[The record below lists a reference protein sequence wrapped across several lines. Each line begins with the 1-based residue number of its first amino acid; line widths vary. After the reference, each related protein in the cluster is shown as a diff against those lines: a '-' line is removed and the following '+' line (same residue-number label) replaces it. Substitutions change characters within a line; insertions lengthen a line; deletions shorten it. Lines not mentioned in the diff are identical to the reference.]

1 MRLNR
6 LPLLVLMLV
15 LALAA
20 IGTVTVLEGQTDGSR
35 QAQLRVGAMTVALTD
50 LRVALLHAGP
60 GAVGSPAPAE
70 MEAYERVLSRGLSPA
85 SGVKASP
92 SALAVAHRSLE
103 SIDSAVGSIDRIAK
117 SPAGL
122 YASKQ
127 ASELQR
133 KLAAPFRRLLDVL
146 DFASHADA
154 ARANGTRRAAIG
166 LAVAMLALAAA
177 FLFFHLRLLGARAAA
192 ELLARHNE
200 ELLAASRME
209 ASTDSL
215 TGLGNRRA
223 LTDDLERAIAS
234 TEDDLEPLLAI
245 ASTEDDLEPLLAIFD
260 LNGFKQ
266 YNDTFGHGAGDS
278 LLARLGG
285 RLATAVDGAGSAYRL
300 GGDEFCVLARC
311 TPQNAEAL
319 LAGGASALS
328 DSAAGW
334 SIDCSYGAVWTSS
347 EACSASEALGIADQR
362 MYASKATRS
371 SASRQIT
378 DVLLQVLAEQNK
390 GMDAHVSHVA
400 ELSGRLATALD
411 QPDHEVQRI
420 HLAAQLHD
428 VGNTAIPAAI
438 LNKPGPLAQ
447 REWEFVS
454 RHTVAGERIV
464 LAAPALAHT
473 APLVRSSHEHVDG
486 AGYPDG
492 LVGEQIPVG
501 ARIIAVCDAFDAMTS
516 SRPYRDA
523 LSIEEA
529 LDELRGCAGS
539 QFDPPV
545 VAAFCELDSWG
556 RSMPDQRSLS
566 RSAICAAP

>member
-6 LPLLVLMLV
+6 FPFLVLMLV

-20 IGTVTVLEGQTDGSR
+20 IGTVTVLEGQTNGSR
-35 QAQLRVGAMTVALTD
+35 QAQHRVDAMTAALTD
-50 LRVALLHAGP
+50 LRVALLQSGP
-60 GAVGSPAPAE
+60 DAAGSPAPPRTE
-70 MEAYERVLSRGLSPA
+70 VEIDQRVLRRGLSPA
-85 SGVKASP
+85 SGVQASP
-92 SALAVAHRSLE
+92 SALVVAKGSLASINSAVAGIYRL
-103 SIDSAVGSIDRIAK
+103 ANGPPGSF
-117 SPAGL
+117 
-122 YASKQ
+122 ASEQ
-127 ASELQR
+127 ASALQR
-133 KLAAPFRRLLDVL
+133 NLPAPVGRLLGVL
-146 DFASHADA
+146 KVTSRADA
-154 ARANGTRRAAIG
+154 ARADGTRLAAIG
-166 LAVAMLALAAA
+166 TAVALLALAAA
-177 FLFFHLRLLGARAAA
+177 FLFFYLRSLGLGPAAQ
-192 ELLARHNE
+192 LLARQNE
-200 ELLAASRME
+200 ELLAASRLE

-223 LTDDLERAIAS
+223 LTDDLERAIPS
-234 TEDDLEPLLAI
+234 TD
-245 ASTEDDLEPLLAIFD
+245 DDLEPLLAIFD

-278 LLARLGG
+278 LLARMGG
-285 RLATAVDGAGSAYRL
+285 RLATAVNGAGSAYRM

-319 LAGGASALS
+319 LARGASALS
-328 DSAAGW
+328 ESAEGW

-347 EACSASEALGIADQR
+347 EARTASEALRIADQR

-378 DVLLQVLAEQNK
+378 DVLLQVLTEQNK
-390 GMDAHVSHVA
+390 GMDARVSHVA
-400 ELSGRLATALD
+400 ELSDRLATALD
-411 QPDHEVQRI
+411 QPDHEVRRI

-438 LNKPGPLAQ
+438 LNKPGPLAP

-492 LVGEQIPVG
+492 LVGEEIPVG

-516 SRPYRDA
+516 NRPYRDA
-523 LSIEEA
+523 LSVDAA
-529 LDELRGCAGS
+529 LDELRSCAGS

-545 VAAFCELDSWG
+545 VAAFCDLDWWG
-556 RSMPDQRSLS
+556 GSMPDQRSMS
-566 RSAICAAP
+566 RSAICAAA

>member
-6 LPLLVLMLV
+6 FPFLVLMLV

-20 IGTVTVLEGQTDGSR
+20 IGTVTVLERQSNGSR
-35 QAQLRVGAMTVALTD
+35 QAQLRVDVTTGALTD
-50 LRVALLHAGP
+50 LRAALLHAGP
-60 GAVGSPAPAE
+60 DAVGSLAPTE

-92 SALAVAHRSLE
+92 SALAVAHRSLA
-103 SIDSAVGSIDRIAK
+103 SIGSAVASIDRIAK

-122 YASKQ
+122 SASKQ
-127 ASELQR
+127 ASALQH
-133 KLAAPFRRLLDVL
+133 KLAEPFRRLLGVL
-146 DFASHADA
+146 TSASRADG
-154 ARANGTRRAAIG
+154 ARADGTRRAAIG
-166 LAVAMLALAAA
+166 TAIAILALAAA
-177 FLFFHLRLLGARAAA
+177 FLFLYLRSLGAGAAA

-234 TEDDLEPLLAI
+234 TEDDLE
-245 ASTEDDLEPLLAIFD
+245 SLLAIFD

-285 RLATAVDGAGSAYRL
+285 RLATAVNGAGSAYRM
-300 GGDEFCVLARC
+300 GGDEFCVLASC

-328 DSAAGW
+328 DRAEGW

-347 EACSASEALGIADQR
+347 EACTASEALGIADQR

-378 DVLLQVLAEQNK
+378 DVLLQVLTEQNK

-438 LNKPGPLAQ
+438 LNKPGPLAH

-454 RHTVAGERIV
+454 RHTVTGERIV

-523 LSIEEA
+523 LSVEDA
-529 LDELRGCAGS
+529 LDELRSCAGS

-545 VAAFCELDSWG
+545 VAAFCDLNSWG
-556 RSMPDQRSLS
+556 GSMPDQRSLS
-566 RSAICAAP
+566 TSAICAAP